1 MEDSFYSAAHWGFD
15 EIHSSD
21 SDDSEKQSTIDSD
34 SERDSRKKRRREEKL
49 IKKASSKDH
58 KRKDGKKKKEKRH
71 KKHKKHRRETT
82 RPNRSAADCAKSFD
96 LLLRAGE
103 CPLAEL
109 AKYLRRVT
117 RAAARSE
124 VANDDARAAADI
136 LGATFHFAACAGD
149 LDGVQLLLQEGGVPV
164 DWRSTTDDSGGLTAL
179 HTACLLCDGPL
190 ATLLVKHGANCD
202 LETSSGESAKDMGLD
217 DLLID
222 YANEVAAW
230 EAKKR
235 AEERERLEAQELAR
249 EVRDRN
255 GVGTVSDVYLCSP
268 CINRQ

>member
-21 SDDSEKQSTIDSD
+21 SDDSEKQSTLDSD
-34 SERDSRKKRRREEKL
+34 NERDSRKKRRREEKL

-71 KKHKKHRRETT
+71 KKPKKHRRETT
-82 RPNRSAADCAKSFD
+82 RPSKSAEACAKSFD

-103 CPLAEL
+103 CTLEELAEH
-109 AKYLRRVT
+109 LRGAT

-136 LGATFHFAACAGD
+136 LGETFHFAASAGD
-149 LDGVQLLLQEGGVPV
+149 LDGVQLLLREGGVPV

-190 ATLLVKHGANCD
+190 ATLLVKHGADCD
-202 LETSSGESAKDMGLD
+202 LETSSGERAKDMGLD
-217 DLLID
+217 YLLTG

-235 AEERERLEAQELAR
+235 AEEREKREAQELAR
-249 EVRDRN
+249 EVRDRI
-255 GVGTVSDVYLCSP
+255 GGRTFSVVYLRSP
-268 CINRQ
+268 CFNR